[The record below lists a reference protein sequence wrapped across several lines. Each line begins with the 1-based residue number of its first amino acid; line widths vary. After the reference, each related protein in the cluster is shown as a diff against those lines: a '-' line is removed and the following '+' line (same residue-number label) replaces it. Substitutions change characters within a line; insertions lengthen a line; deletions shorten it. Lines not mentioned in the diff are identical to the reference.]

1 MSDLKDEFKKKLKD
15 YTEGKLPEQ
24 EKKEIEKDLEKLEQ
38 YQEFL
43 DEEIEENEDKRN
55 KHTCYEHKNGKKIL
69 KMSKWKARIQNAT
82 TGICMFIVFAILSS
96 LITSVFYSMGEPTR
110 LEIYKDVIESTL
122 GITQP
127 NVRTMSTGMSPNQ
140 FLTATIATKLVK
152 RVGKEDIII
161 GDADY
166 DFFLG
171 RLNNRNLK
179 YIFDNSHRII
189 FDYPNGSIDQWMHKE
204 WNKLEKLPEGTVSE
218 VYLSLDKFYETDE
231 ILKKFIDK
239 DVDLLWFAVDTGNEE
254 KMITNPIG
262 FPEAPIWHSDDYIL
276 ESREEKGNFFTKVVT
291 ESSSAPTVEGYGSG
305 KVRNENFIKTLQFI
319 EKYDSIASEVAPF
332 KTRNI
337 QEKID
342 YIQKN
347 GVKIY
352 GMVITGPTKE
362 VLKLKEEKWISGMEV
377 GEVRLWNWY

>member
-1 MSDLKDEFKKKLKD
+1 MSDLKDDFKKKLKD
-15 YTEGKLPEQ
+15 YTEGKLIEQ
-24 EKKEIEKDLEKLEQ
+24 EKKEIEKDLEKLEK

-55 KHTCYEHKNGKKIL
+55 TNIFYEHKNGKKIL
-69 KMSKWKARIQNAT
+69 KMSKWKARIQNAI
-82 TGICMFIVFAILSS
+82 TGICMFIVFAIISS
-96 LITSVFYSMGEPTR
+96 VITSVFYSMGEPTR

-127 NVRTMSTGMSPNQ
+127 NVSTRSTGMSSNQ

-152 RVGKEDIII
+152 RVGKDDIII
-161 GDADY
+161 GEGEY

-171 RLNNRNLK
+171 NLNNRNLK
-179 YIFDNSHRII
+179 YVSNKNYQITFN
-189 FDYPNGSIDQWMHKE
+189 YPNDLENKWMDSE
-204 WNKLEKLPEGTVSE
+204 WERFEKLPEGTVSE

-276 ESREEKGNFFTKVVT
+276 ESREEKGNFFVKVVS
-291 ESSSAPTVEGYGSG
+291 ESSSAPTVERYGSG
-305 KVRNENFIKTLQFI
+305 KVRNENFIKTLKFI
-319 EKYDSIASEVAPF
+319 KKYDSIASEVAPF

-362 VLKLKEEKWISGMEV
+362 LLKLKEEKWISGMEV
-377 GEVRLWNWY
+377 GEVRLWNW

>member
-1 MSDLKDEFKKKLKD
+1 MNDDFKKKLKD
-15 YTEGKLPEQ
+15 YTEGKLSKQ
-24 EKKEIEKDLEKLEQ
+24 EKKQIEEDLEKLEQ

-43 DEEIEENEDKRN
+43 DGEVEQDTNQRN
-55 KHTCYEHKNGKKIL
+55 KEIFYGHKNEKKIL
-69 KMSKWKARIQNAT
+69 RIGKWKARIQNAC
-82 TGICMFIVFAILSS
+82 TGIGMLIVLVIVFSF
-96 LITSVFYSMGEPTR
+96 ITSLFYYSGEPTR
-110 LEIYKDVIESTL
+110 LEIYEDVIESTL

-127 NVRTMSTGMSPNQ
+127 NVSTTSTSMGPNP
-140 FLTATIATKLVK
+140 FLTATIAKKLVK

-189 FDYPNGSIDQWMHKE
+189 FDYPNGSVDQWMHRE
-204 WNKLEKLPEGTVSE
+204 WKKLEKLPEGTVAE

-262 FPEAPIWHSDDYIL
+262 FPEAPIWHDDDFIL
-276 ESREEKGNFFTKVVT
+276 ESRQEEGGFFTKTVT
-291 ESSSAPTVEGYGSG
+291 ESRSAPTVEKYGSG
-305 KVRNENFIKTLQFI
+305 KVRNENFMKTLKFI
-319 EKYDSIASEVAPF
+319 KKYDSIASEVAPF

-362 VLKLKEEKWISGMEV
+362 LLNLKEEEWIKGMEV
-377 GEVRLWNWY
+377 GEVRLWNW